1 MSSKKF
7 IKIIFA
13 VFVILLSGCKATNKV
28 TNTTVVAPLNAR
40 KIVKNHYK
48 SSTVFKTLKGRAKVR
63 YEDESRGQTV
73 TANIRIE
80 KGKTIWLS
88 VSFLGIVGAKA
99 LITPD
104 QVQYYNK
111 LEKNYFDGDFSLLTD
126 LLGTE
131 LTYNQLEDMLMGQAI
146 FDLKDEKLESSVF
159 NRSYKLQS
167 SQNIPLFDKL
177 FFVNSQNFKMAEQR
191 LRQKDKARELS
202 ILYPEYQK
210 VKGKILPKKID
221 IVASEN
227 TTSTKI
233 AFEYRSVNFDED
245 ISFPFKIPSGYKE
258 IQIN

>member
-1 MSSKKF
+1 M
-7 IKIIFA
+7 
-13 VFVILLSGCKATNKV
+13 
-28 TNTTVVAPLNAR
+28 NAR

-48 SSTVFKTLKGRAKVR
+48 NYIDFKTLKGRAKVR

-99 LITPD
+99 LITPT

-131 LTYNQLEDMLMGQAI
+131 LTYSQLEDMLMGQAI
-146 FDLKDEKLESSVF
+146 FDLKEEKLESSIF
-159 NRSYKLQS
+159 KRSYKLQP

-191 LRQKDKARELS
+191 LRQGDKARELS

-210 VKGKILPKKID
+210 VKGKVLPKKID
-221 IVASEN
+221 IIAREN
-227 TTSTKI
+227 TTHTKI
-233 AFEYRSVNFDED
+233 AFEYRTVNFDED
-245 ISFPFKIPSGYKE
+245 ISFPFKIPNGYKQ